1 MAAPSAAQ
9 HLSTDAADVLE
20 ASAGAYPPVNH
31 PQLVPLRLFVFKHGA
46 TYLPGELLTVTEGM
60 TVEDIKREAMRL
72 LSFPAST
79 KPDQVAM
86 FVVADQKYGRVNS
99 LQQLCPNDSIILA
112 TRDDM
117 PANDETIGASLGRP
131 VAGALTGP
139 LLTGRRRSARPE
151 RRRQCRR

>member
-1 MAAPSAAQ
+1 MPSAAQ

-20 ASAGAYPPVNH
+20 ASAGAYAPVNH

-79 KPDQVAM
+79 KPDQVVM
-86 FVVADQKYGRVNS
+86 FVVADQKYGRVHS

-117 PANDETIGASLGRP
+117 PANDETIGACW
-131 VAGALTGP
+131 AG
-139 LLTGRRRSARPE
+139 
-151 RRRQCRR
+151 